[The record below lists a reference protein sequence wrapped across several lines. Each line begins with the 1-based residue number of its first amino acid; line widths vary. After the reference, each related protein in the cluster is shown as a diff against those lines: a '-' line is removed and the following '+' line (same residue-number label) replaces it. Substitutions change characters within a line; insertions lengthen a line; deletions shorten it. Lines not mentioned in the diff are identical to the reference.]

1 MNIAPRFKQVK
12 VTADMIAEQ
21 ASSVDLND
29 MIIFKDMSMPVFVNN
44 NNKKLVTIENGKMV
58 TQNYV
63 EKYITNCG
71 IE

>member
-21 ASSVDLND
+21 ASSADLND

-63 EKYITNCG
+63 EKYIINCG